1 MMMKGIEEVKRRLSV
16 APASFMIKVV
26 DKDGIRHLAT
36 INPDEKLDKPPDFE
50 ACETRSR
57 STIAP
62 EGGLATERP
71 RPTACAGG
79 TASLH
84 VQVALST

>member
-1 MMMKGIEEVKRRLSV
+1 MSAARAGEVERRADPPAAERLWHPDLTEAEGLDMMMKGIEEVKRRLSV

-50 ACETRSR
+50 A
-57 STIAP
+57 
-62 EGGLATERP
+62 
-71 RPTACAGG
+71 
-79 TASLH
+79 
-84 VQVALST
+84 